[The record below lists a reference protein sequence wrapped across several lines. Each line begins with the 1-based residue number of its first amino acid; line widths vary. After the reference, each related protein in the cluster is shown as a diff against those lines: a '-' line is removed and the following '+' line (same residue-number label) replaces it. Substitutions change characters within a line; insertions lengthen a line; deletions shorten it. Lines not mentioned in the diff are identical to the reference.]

1 MQVLM
6 LRRCLSWLRA
16 TPVAQVLPLDHSV
29 GLHQLVGYVV
39 LALGA
44 VHTGAHV
51 ANFSKSQLLGCLH
64 APR

>member
-1 MQVLM
+1 M

-29 GLHQLVGYVV
+29 WLHQLVGYVV

-51 ANFSKSQLLGCLH
+51 ANFSKSQLLGCFH